1 MQNAETVL
9 NIIRKL
15 GERDVPLQRV
25 YRHLYNPALYLRAY
39 AKLYANS
46 GALTPGATAE
56 TVDGMTLA
64 KIQTTIQALRQERY
78 RWTPVRRIHI
88 LKKNGKRRPLGL
100 PTWSDKVL
108 QEVIRQI
115 LEAYYE
121 PRFSAHSHGFR
132 PGRGCHTA
140 LHEITQQWRG
150 VKWFV
155 EGDICSFFDR
165 LDHHVLLDILGEQI
179 QDNRFL
185 RLMDHLFQAGYL
197 EDWRFNPTLS
207 GVPQGAVVSPIL
219 SNLILDKL
227 DRYVEH
233 TLWPR
238 YIRGKRRKTYP
249 PYVHLTKDAWK
260 ARKRGDL
267 ETARQLNKQ
276 AQAIPS
282 RDPNDPHYRRLWY
295 CRYADDFLLGF
306 VGPKAEA
313 LDIKQEL
320 ARFLRDE
327 LHLELSEEKTLIT
340 HARSN
345 VAHFLGYEVH
355 TLQANDKHDHRGQRC
370 INGAIGLRVPTDVI
384 KAHCAPYMRRGKPI
398 HLAQRVNDA
407 AYSIVAQYQAEY
419 RGVVQYY
426 RLAYNLHQLSRLKRV
441 TEVSLVKTLAKKYKT
456 SCTRI
461 YKRMGTLRET
471 EQGVYK
477 VIEVRVERGANK
489 APLVAY
495 FGGIPL
501 RWNKWVSINE
511 TVEPIWGKRSEIVQ
525 RLLRETCELCGA
537 TATLQAHHVRKLADL
552 TRNGQRDVPLWVRRM
567 VARRRKSLMVCQR
580 CHDAIHCGRYD
591 GPAFSNRG
599 HWRAT

>member
-1 MQNAETVL
+1 M
-9 NIIRKL
+9 
-15 GERDVPLQRV
+15 
-25 YRHLYNPALYLRAY
+25 
-39 AKLYANS
+39 
-46 GALTPGATAE
+46 
-56 TVDGMTLA
+56 
-64 KIQTTIQALRQERY
+64 
-78 RWTPVRRIHI
+78 
-88 LKKNGKRRPLGL
+88 
-100 PTWSDKVL
+100 
-108 QEVIRQI
+108 
-115 LEAYYE
+115 
-121 PRFSAHSHGFR
+121 
-132 PGRGCHTA
+132 
-140 LHEITQQWRG
+140 HEITQQWRG
-150 VKWFV
+150 VKWFI
-155 EGDICSFFDR
+155 EGDIRSFFDR
-165 LDHHVLLDILGEQI
+165 LDHSVLVRILREHI
-179 QDNRFL
+179 QDNRFI

-233 TLWPR
+233 TLLPR
-238 YIRGKRRKTYP
+238 YMRGKRRKTYP
-249 PYVHLTKDAWK
+249 PYVHLTRDAWK
-260 ARKRGDL
+260 ARKCGDL

-306 VGPKAEA
+306 VGPKAEG

-426 RLAYNLHQLSRLKRV
+426 RLAYNLHRLSRLKRV

-537 TATLQAHHVRKLADL
+537 TATLRAHHVRKLADL

-580 CHDAIHCGRYD
+580 CHDAIHFGRYD